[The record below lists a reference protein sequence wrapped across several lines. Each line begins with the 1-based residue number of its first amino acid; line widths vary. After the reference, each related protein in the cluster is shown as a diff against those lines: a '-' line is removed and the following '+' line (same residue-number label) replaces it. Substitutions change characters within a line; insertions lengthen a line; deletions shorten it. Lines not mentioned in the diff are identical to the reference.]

1 MCGYEEKEGGK
12 MKENFEETFLRPVGG
27 EKVRK
32 MGRKE
37 GRGCIHILI
46 QKRKGGQRH
55 KEKSVRNK
63 EGEKKKERERNNEN
77 M

>member
-1 MCGYEEKEGGK
+1 

-46 QKRKGGQRH
+46 HKRKRRVKNI
-55 KEKSVRNK
+55 KEKKCRNK
-63 EGEKKKERERNNEN
+63 EGEKKKERERNNEK

>member
-46 QKRKGGQRH
+46 QKRKRRVKNI
-55 KEKSVRNK
+55 KEKKCEERRGR
-63 EGEKKKERERNNEN
+63 EEERERKE
-77 M
+77 